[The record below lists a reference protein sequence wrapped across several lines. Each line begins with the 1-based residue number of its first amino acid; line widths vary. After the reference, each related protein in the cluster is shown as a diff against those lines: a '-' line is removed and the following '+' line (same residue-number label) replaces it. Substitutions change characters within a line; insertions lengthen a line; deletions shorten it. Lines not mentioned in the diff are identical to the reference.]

1 MPLAS
6 CLFPGS
12 CPSEWAATTF
22 ILLHLKTSTKF
33 SSHRREPA
41 ELKCLSAFH
50 SPSRSIK
57 KRQPV
62 SQPQAHYHRT
72 CFIHLRPWYCAD
84 IQPSVS
90 GEISSYSST
99 INNYD
104 GGQWLRACLLKLR
117 DLRASLRG
125 PLVKYYISVFTSNI
139 NPLPTVMSSEF
150 SFCVLAIILPL
161 CFSLAVPHRNRP
173 LMITARLL
181 Q

>member
-1 MPLAS
+1 M
-6 CLFPGS
+6 
-12 CPSEWAATTF
+12 
-22 ILLHLKTSTKF
+22 
-33 SSHRREPA
+33 
-41 ELKCLSAFH
+41 
-50 SPSRSIK
+50 
-57 KRQPV
+57 QPV

-72 CFIHLRPWYCAD
+72 CFNHLRPWYRAD

-90 GEISSYSST
+90 GEISSCSST

-173 LMITARLL
+173 LTPGYCNNGFVGGSPCWRSCYIIRTAVSSGGQCFYFHFPNGAESLSIPEIKIKAR
-181 Q
+181 